1 MEENLT
7 NQDPHDPEAE
17 TQSDGKERSMA
28 EKMREIKKPRRL
40 RELALAHANTL
51 GEFAVMVGMSES
63 NFSQYI
69 RGERKLEG
77 SKLAL
82 RLIQSGFNVD
92 WILTGRGSRYADN
105 EIGKRLQD
113 THNRVIQYA
122 SNNVSTVDKLR
133 REINSEHLFSA
144 QPLPIE
150 KTNIGSP
157 ISSIDSKGIIR
168 VYMTPA
174 NAGRGFA
181 LEDMPD
187 AQDARPLFM
196 NNDDVIVVPVS
207 GNSMEPVIMDGD
219 KVYVDVSRKEP
230 RLGEIVLC
238 NVDGVNYVKYYVKKE
253 DGKIYLASLNK
264 AYAPIRINGFNN
276 SRVYGV
282 VVQISRT
289 PERANVQDF
298 VIEE

>member
-1 MEENLT
+1 MR
-7 NQDPHDPEAE
+7 DPFNIKAQAGAVFD
-17 TQSDGKERSMA
+17 
-28 EKMREIKKPRRL
+28 EKMRKREIGQRIMQAMSDIGITQ
-40 RELALAHANTL
+40 EALAEKVELKADSLKNYTQGRAEPKDSFYQVMRDL
-51 GEFAVMVGMSES
+51 GISPEWLRYGRGTRFEGNEAGEFLKQKHNEV
-63 NFSQYI
+63 
-69 RGERKLEG
+69 
-77 SKLAL
+77 L
-82 RLIQSGFNVD
+82 RLASENFNA
-92 WILTGRGSRYADN
+92 IE
-105 EIGKRLQD
+105 EIMSKQ
-113 THNRVIQYA
+113 A
-122 SNNVSTVDKLR
+122 S
-133 REINSEHLFSA
+133 SA
-144 QPLPIE
+144 QPLRIE

-157 ISSIDSKGIIR
+157 ISSIDAKGIIR

-187 AQDARPLFM
+187 AQDARPLFT

-219 KVYVDVSRKEP
+219 RVYVDTSRKEP
-230 RLGEIVLC
+230 RFGEIVLC
-238 NVDGVNYVKYYVKKE
+238 NVDGVNYVKYYIKKD

-264 AYAPIRINGFNN
+264 NYPPMRINGFNN

-289 PERANVQDF
+289 PERANMQDF